1 MAGVVLDT
9 SVWIHME
16 RTERLHPLLSSDDEL
31 FMSAPALAELKQA
44 VLATRR
50 TQEARNLS
58 ELALQ
63 SFLDNSTFL
72 PIDEKTA
79 EIFAQLKEASNSSGR
94 PRGINDLWIAA
105 SAIQY
110 RAELVTLDRAAMF
123 QDLPGLTVRS

>member
-16 RTERLHPLLSSDDEL
+16 RTESLPPLLSADDEL

-50 TQEARNLS
+50 TPEARVIS
-58 ELALQ
+58 ELALE
-63 SFLDNSTFL
+63 SFLENSTFL
-72 PIDEKTA
+72 PVDQKTA
-79 EIFAQLKEASNSSGR
+79 EIFAALKEYSNSSGR

-123 QDLPGLTVRS
+123 QDLPGLSVRR

>member
-9 SVWIHME
+9 SVWIQME
-16 RTERLHPLLSSDDEL
+16 RTESLHPLISADDEL
-31 FMSAPALAELKQA
+31 FMSAP
-44 VLATRR
+44 VLADLKLGVVATKR
-50 TQEARNLS
+50 TSEARTLS

-63 SFLDNSTFL
+63 VFLSSSTFL

-79 EIFAQLKEASNSSGR
+79 EIFAQLMESSNASGG

-110 RAELVTLDRAAMF
+110 HAELVSLDRAAMF
-123 QDLPGLTVRS
+123 QGLPGLTVRS

>member
-16 RTERLHPLLSSDDEL
+16 RTESLPPLLSSDDEL

>member
-16 RTERLHPLLSSDDEL
+16 RTESLHPLLSSDDEL

-50 TQEARNLS
+50 TQEARSLS

-123 QDLPGLTVRS
+123 QDLPGLTVRT